1 MNYGNRNA
9 TSTYTTNDILFGYS
23 AAVLSSVGLSLGLQ
37 RLCRNFTKNLTGGKL
52 VLANSMIAYV
62 AVASAGFLN
71 SYCMRMGE
79 MDKGIK
85 IYDEVTDEEMGI
97 SKECARTAVI
107 QTAGSRLILSM
118 PTFVI
123 PGVTMYLI
131 DRVGLM
137 PVARVP
143 RTILDLVVVA
153 FALNNALPLSV
164 SLFPQR
170 GEIEASKLE

>member
-1 MNYGNRNA
+1 
-9 TSTYTTNDILFGYS
+9 
-23 AAVLSSVGLSLGLQ
+23 
-37 RLCRNFTKNLTGGKL
+37 
-52 VLANSMIAYV
+52 
-62 AVASAGFLN
+62 
-71 SYCMRMGE
+71 
-79 MDKGIK
+79 
-85 IYDEVTDEEMGI
+85 
-97 SKECARTAVI
+97 
-107 QTAGSRLILSM
+107 M

-131 DRVGLM
+131 DRIGLM

-170 GEIEASKLE
+170 GEIEASKLEPEFRNIKNSRGQHIERFYYNKGL